1 MASLGQYLDAAAHA
15 VSVKDSATLALLF
28 DVDSVHALGAVRS
41 ALGDRGMNV
50 GELCEEKVGAYAPWD
65 EIFASHCQCL
75 GANAEGRYDDA
86 FVAMQATI
94 AAFVKDFRAQDTAW
108 SLDALMNLVR
118 GAVALATRADDEA
131 ERAGRQRKDSRL
143 GDAGAALMLVYRNTA
158 NTSVW
163 EKKSQCL
170 FLVISLFKIYF
181 KLNTLHLCKNLI
193 NAVNLPT
200 FPTFDTFPVA
210 QRVTYAFYVGRLA
223 VFDDDFSVAEQHL
236 EYAFRRCKSDSRR
249 NKTLILRYLLPVK
262 LLMGKMPTTNLLQ
275 KYGLGEYVD
284 VVSAMKSG
292 NVRMLNDALKT
303 HQISFIKQ
311 GTFLVLEKL
320 RNIVLRT
327 LFQKV
332 HAFSAEKNPAKG
344 NQVNLHMF
352 LAALKWCGCDMD
364 IDEVEMIVANLIFK
378 KFVKGY
384 ISHKSRVVVLAKAGA
399 FPAISYD
406 DDRPKVAYLQN

>member
-223 VFDDDFSVAEQHL
+223 VFDDDF
-236 EYAFRRCKSDSRR
+236 RRRGAAPR
-249 NKTLILRYLLPVK
+249 VRVPA
-262 LLMGKMPTTNLLQ
+262 LQ
-275 KYGLGEYVD
+275 K
-284 VVSAMKSG
+284 
-292 NVRMLNDALKT
+292 R
-303 HQISFIKQ
+303 
-311 GTFLVLEKL
+311 LEKE
-320 RNIVLRT
+320 
-327 LFQKV
+327 QDA
-332 HAFSAEKNPAKG
+332 HPAVPPAG
-344 NQVNLHMF
+344 Q
-352 LAALKWCGCDMD
+352 AADG
-364 IDEVEMIVANLIFK
+364 
-378 KFVKGY
+378 
-384 ISHKSRVVVLAKAGA
+384 
-399 FPAISYD
+399 
-406 DDRPKVAYLQN
+406 